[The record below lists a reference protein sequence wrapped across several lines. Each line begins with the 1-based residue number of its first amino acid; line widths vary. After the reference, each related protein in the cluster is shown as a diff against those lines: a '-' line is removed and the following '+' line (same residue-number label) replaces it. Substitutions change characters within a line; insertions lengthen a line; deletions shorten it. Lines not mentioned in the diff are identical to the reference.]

1 MHKTIREAESFAAE
15 FPADADLYRKVE
27 VVIFPTF
34 TALAVVGNALRGT
47 GIKMGAQNMHF
58 ETKGAFTGE
67 ISPNM
72 LLDAGCS
79 YVLLGHSE
87 RRHIFKE
94 TNEFINKK
102 VKAALAHGL
111 VPILCIGETLEERQN
126 GRTED
131 VCKEQLLGSLTDIEA
146 RDITTM
152 VVAYEPVWAIG
163 TGVNATSQ
171 DAEETIAF
179 IRRIIHEKYGQKA
192 GESVR
197 IQYGGSVK
205 PTNAREYFSKENID
219 GALVGG
225 ASLEVDSL
233 SEIIKSAGII

>member
-1 MHKTIREAESFAAE
+1 MH
-15 FPADADLYRKVE
+15 P
-27 VVIFPTF
+27 
-34 TALAVVGNALRGT
+34 
-47 GIKMGAQNMHF
+47 

-79 YVLLGHSE
+79 HVLLGHSE

-94 TNEFINKK
+94 TNEFINNK
-102 VKAALAHGL
+102 VKSALAHGL
-111 VPILCIGETLEERQN
+111 IPFLCIGETLEERQN
-126 GRTED
+126 GQTED
-131 VCKEQLLGSLTDIEA
+131 ICRGQLLGSLA
-146 RDITTM
+146 DITEKDITM
-152 VVAYEPVWAIG
+152 MVIAYEPVWAIG

-171 DAEETIAF
+171 DAEETIAY
-179 IRRIIHEKYGQKA
+179 IRKVIYEEFGQKA

-205 PTNAREYFSKENID
+205 PANAREYFSKENID

-233 SEIIKSAGII
+233 FEIIKSADIS